1 MHIAG
6 ITVAILMVLFVSL
19 ALFSKSCYRQQS
31 THNVMLFT
39 PEMLVDFRIGVADM
53 GKSNSGKGGAGNN
66 TGKGPGGW
74 PSKVPD
80 MDSGK
85 GRDNAPP
92 RKK

>member
-74 PSKVPD
+74 PSMKPGVV
-80 MDSGK
+80 SGK
-85 GRDNAPP
+85 GQPP
-92 RKK
+92 PSTKK